1 MTPPNRAEQL
11 AQSIDLAV
19 SAVNG
24 ARVDQYRDPT
34 PCTDFTVRDLV
45 NHVARM
51 LLLTTGAGSRT
62 EWDPGLLTAD
72 PVPVLAGCTESD
84 WAAAVSRT
92 AKPAARAWTST
103 TAWEGEAS
111 LVGPPM
117 PAVVLGEILIAEF
130 TVHAWDAAVAT
141 GQRLTVPAPL
151 AAVTLSTFMR
161 EAPRMRGFG
170 LLADEVPQD
179 AGAPVFD
186 RALALSGR
194 DPRWSRPA
202 A

>member
-1 MTPPNRAEQL
+1 MRSSSRAEQL

-19 SAVNG
+19 SAVIG

-51 LLLTTGAGSRT
+51 LLLTTAAGSRT

-72 PVPVLAGCTESD
+72 PVPVLAGRPESD
-84 WAAAVSRT
+84 WAAVVGRT
-92 AKPAARAWTST
+92 AGSAAGAWSDT

-111 LVGPPM
+111 LVGPPV

-130 TVHAWDAAVAT
+130 TVHAWDTAVAT
-141 GQRLTVPAPL
+141 GQPLTVPAPL
-151 AAVTLSTFMR
+151 AAVTLDTFTR

-170 LLADEVPQD
+170 LLADEVPQN
-179 AGAPVFD
+179 AGAPVLD
-186 RALALSGR
+186 RALALTGR

-202 A
+202 V

>member
-1 MTPPNRAEQL
+1 MTPPNRAGQL

-19 SAVNG
+19 SAVHG

-45 NHVARM
+45 HHVARM
-51 LLLTTGAGSRT
+51 LLLTTSAGSRR
-62 EWDPGLLTAD
+62 EWDPELLAAD
-72 PVPVLAGCTESD
+72 PVPVLTRRPESD
-84 WAAAVSRT
+84 WAALINESAQ
-92 AKPAARAWTST
+92 PAAGAWSSAA
-103 TAWEGEAS
+103 AWEGEAS

-117 PAVVLGEILIAEF
+117 PAAALGEILIAEF
-130 TVHAWDAAVAT
+130 TIHAWDTAAAT

-151 AAVTLSTFMR
+151 ARATLDTLQR
-161 EAPRMRGFG
+161 EAPRMRGIG
-170 LLADEVPQD
+170 LLADEVPQAAD
-179 AGAPVFD
+179 APAFD

-194 DPRWSRPA
+194 DPRWKRPA